1 MTNTLEKIITHTRDS
16 LPARKE
22 AVPLAVLKEQI
33 AEQKPPRGF
42 VEAILVHYAQRGFGL
57 ITEIKKA
64 SPSFGVIREDFDPAT
79 HAAEYAAGGA
89 SCLSVLTEEAFF
101 QGAVEHLQA
110 ARGACSLPVLRK
122 DFIVDP
128 YQVYE
133 TRAMGA
139 DSILLIMAALT
150 LTQAE
155 ELQELA
161 FSLSLDVLVEV
172 HDEAEMEQALRLT
185 SYAKVPSL
193 FRADF
198 FGENIRPF
206 DRTIT
211 LLTHPRAL
219 IGINNRNLKTL
230 TTDLA
235 TSERLCK
242 MLPEH
247 TLWVSESGIYTRN
260 EVVRLQQA
268 GAGCFLIGESLMRQE
283 SLSAAVGA
291 LLPQA

>member
-101 QGAVEHLQA
+101 QGSVEHLQA
-110 ARGACSLPVLRK
+110 ARAACSLPVLRK

-139 DSILLIMAALT
+139 DCILLIMAALT
-150 LTQAE
+150 LEQAE
-155 ELQELA
+155 ELQEIA
-161 FSLSLDVLVEV
+161 FSVGLDVLVEV
-172 HDEAEMEQALRLT
+172 HDEAEMEQALKLT
-185 SYAKVPSL
+185 TYAKVPSH

-198 FGENIRPF
+198 FGENIRPY

-211 LLTHPRAL
+211 LITQPRAI

-235 TSERLCK
+235 TSERLSK